1 MIVVFSFMII
11 FFGGWALFLNEL
23 FKSFSLGP
31 IFSLALIAIYV
42 IALIAFL
49 ALIKSK
55 KYI

>member
-1 MIVVFSFMII
+1 MII